1 MFKKLTLGCLSILL
15 STNLA
20 YALNEPH
27 EVKVLESINSGA
39 YTYLKV
45 EEKGE
50 QYWAAIMKTPIKV
63 GSSITIKEQVW
74 MKNFKSKTLDKTF
87 DKILFAMYPK
97 KAISGV
103 DNIHSI
109 HGDMINK
116 KQKQAMKPNPK
127 FNEKVVVAKG
137 SAIKTTISEIFSNK
151 DKFKNKNVEIQGE
164 VLQVSNKVMGNT
176 WVKIYDGKEAVI
188 FRSPNEDEKIAVGN
202 KVKVVGTINT
212 NVDYGF
218 GYAYEV
224 IGVNGKFEVIN

>member
-39 YTYLKV
+39 YTYIKV

>member
-224 IGVNGKFEVIN
+224 IGINGKFEVIN

>member
-15 STNLA
+15 SANLA

-39 YTYLKV
+39 YTYLRV

-137 SAIKTTISEIFSNK
+137 SAIKTNISEIFSNK

>member
-15 STNLA
+15 SANLA

-137 SAIKTTISEIFSNK
+137 SAIKTNISEIFSNK

>member
-15 STNLA
+15 SANLA
-20 YALNEPH
+20 YAVNEPH

-137 SAIKTTISEIFSNK
+137 SAIKTNISEIFSNK

-188 FRSPNEDEKIAVGN
+188 FRSPNEDEKIVVGN